1 MNDLMNKSCEMELDQ
16 ELAAFRAEY
25 ARTRPAERIALQDA
39 MVEELLTT
47 FPIADVPGIGEQAPE
62 FVLPSASG
70 RMVSLS
76 EVLREGHAVVVFYRG
91 GWCPYCNIQ
100 LRAYQRLLPQLAQFG
115 ANLIAIS
122 PQLPDGSL
130 STTERNALDFAV
142 LSDAG
147 NGVARSFGL
156 VYSLPEELRQVLR
169 SVDKALPGINGDD
182 SWELPVP
189 ATFVI
194 AKDGRIVFSHVD
206 IDYRSRCEPDIV
218 LSALRSLQPSGTTS
232 SEV

>member
-1 MNDLMNKSCEMELDQ
+1 MELDL

-25 ARTRPAERIALQDA
+25 ERTAPAERVALYETK
-39 MVEELLTT
+39 VEELRAA
-47 FPIADVPGIGEQAPE
+47 FPIADVLAIGEQAPD
-62 FVLPSASG
+62 FALPNASG

-100 LRAYQRLLPQLAQFG
+100 LRAYQRLLPQLGQLG
-115 ANLIAIS
+115 ANLVAIS

-130 STTERNALDFAV
+130 STAQRNALDFAV

-156 VYSLPEELRQVLR
+156 VYSLPEELRQALR

-194 AKDGRIVFSHVD
+194 AKDGRTVFSHVD
-206 IDYRSRCEPDIV
+206 IDYRSRCEPDVV
-218 LSALRSLQPSGTTS
+218 LSALRSLQPTDPR
-232 SEV
+232 

>member
-1 MNDLMNKSCEMELDQ
+1 MELDL

-25 ARTRPAERIALQDA
+25 ERTAPAERVALYEA
-39 MVEELLTT
+39 KVEELRAA
-47 FPIADVPGIGEQAPE
+47 FPIADVLAIGEQAPD
-62 FVLPSASG
+62 FVLPNASG
-70 RMVSLS
+70 WMVSLS

-100 LRAYQRLLPQLAQFG
+100 LRAYQRLLPQLAQLG
-115 ANLIAIS
+115 AHLVAIS

-130 STTERNALDFAV
+130 STAQRNVLDFAV

-156 VYSLPEELRQVLR
+156 VYSLPEELRQALR

-194 AKDGRIVFSHVD
+194 ANDGRTVFSHVD
-206 IDYRSRCEPDIV
+206 IDYRSRCEPDVV
-218 LSALRSLQPSGTTS
+218 LSALRSLQPTDPTW

>member
-1 MNDLMNKSCEMELDQ
+1 MELDL
-16 ELAAFRAEY
+16 ELAAFRAEFE
-25 ARTRPAERIALQDA
+25 RTAPAERVALYDA
-39 MVEELLTT
+39 KVEELRAA
-47 FPIADVPGIGEQAPE
+47 FPIADVLASGEQAPD
-62 FVLPSASG
+62 FALPNASG

-76 EVLREGHAVVVFYRG
+76 AVLREGHAVVVFYRG

-100 LRAYQRLLPQLAQFG
+100 LKAYQRLLPQLAQLG
-115 ANLIAIS
+115 AKLIAIS

-130 STTERNALDFAV
+130 STAERNALDFAV

-156 VYSLPEELRQVLR
+156 VYSLPDELRQALR
-169 SVDKALPGINGDD
+169 SVGKALPGINGDD

-194 AKDGRIVFSHVD
+194 AKDGRTVFSHVD
-206 IDYRSRCEPDIV
+206 IDYRSRCEPEVV
-218 LSALRSLQPSGTTS
+218 LSALRSLSL
-232 SEV
+232 

>member
-1 MNDLMNKSCEMELDQ
+1 MELDL

-25 ARTRPAERIALQDA
+25 ERTAPAERVALYEA
-39 MVEELLTT
+39 KVGELRAA
-47 FPIADVPGIGEQAPE
+47 FPIADVLAIGEQAPD
-62 FVLPSASG
+62 FVLPNASG
-70 RMVSLS
+70 WMVSLS

-100 LRAYQRLLPQLAQFG
+100 LRAYQRLLPQLAQLG
-115 ANLIAIS
+115 ANLVAIS
-122 PQLPDGSL
+122 PQLPDASL
-130 STTERNALDFAV
+130 STAQRNVLDFAV

-147 NGVARSFGL
+147 NRVARSFGL
-156 VYSLPEELRQVLR
+156 VYSLPEELRQALR

-194 AKDGRIVFSHVD
+194 AKDGRTVFSHVD
-206 IDYRSRCEPDIV
+206 IDYRSRREPNVV
-218 LSALRSLQPSGTTS
+218 LSALRSLQPTDPTR

>member
-1 MNDLMNKSCEMELDQ
+1 MELDL

-25 ARTRPAERIALQDA
+25 ERTAPAERVALYEA
-39 MVEELLTT
+39 KVEELRAA
-47 FPIADVPGIGEQAPE
+47 FPIADVLAIGEQAPD
-62 FVLPSASG
+62 FVLPNASG
-70 RMVSLS
+70 RMVSLA

-100 LRAYQRLLPQLAQFG
+100 LRAYQRLLPQLAQLG
-115 ANLIAIS
+115 ANLVAIS
-122 PQLPDGSL
+122 PQLPDASL
-130 STTERNALDFAV
+130 STAQRNALDFAV

-156 VYSLPEELRQVLR
+156 VYSLPDELRQALR
-169 SVDKALPGINGDD
+169 SVDKALPDINGDD

-194 AKDGRIVFSHVD
+194 AKDGRTIFSHVD
-206 IDYRSRCEPDIV
+206 IDYRSRCEPDVV
-218 LSALRSLQPSGTTS
+218 LSALRSLQPTDPT
-232 SEV
+232 

>member
-1 MNDLMNKSCEMELDQ
+1 MELDQ

-25 ARTRPAERIALQDA
+25 ERTAPAERVALYDA
-39 MVEELLTT
+39 KVEELRAT
-47 FPIADVPGIGEQAPE
+47 FPIGNVLAVGQQPPE

-100 LRAYQRLLPQLAQFG
+100 LRTYQRLLPELAQLG
-115 ANLIAIS
+115 ASLVAIS

-130 STTERNALDFAV
+130 STAERNALDFAV

-156 VYSLPEELRQVLR
+156 VYPLPEVLREALR
-169 SVDKALPGINGDD
+169 SVDKALPDINGDD

-194 AKDGRIVFSHVD
+194 AKDGRTIFSHVD
-206 IDYRSRCEPDIV
+206 IDYRSRCTPDVV
-218 LSALRSLQPSGTTS
+218 LSALRSLCPTDPTLNQ
-232 SEV
+232 V